1 MTSSPTTSPAVPSSP
16 SPGRRLDASMTLL
29 REVMERPL
37 DPSYAATA
45 RSPRPAT
52 LRRTAL
58 TLLLAILAGA
68 GFAVAVGSIR
78 QPQRQSSQV
87 NSQLRKQIEK
97 RTAGVTKQEKA
108 NAALSASIVLAQQNA
123 LGTKGAGLADEV
135 RTLSLAA
142 GELPVTG
149 PGLRITV
156 DDAPGQ
162 GDDAV
167 GGDPRADTAT
177 SDGTVF
183 DADLQVIVNG
193 LWAAGAEAI
202 DIGGHRLTALS
213 AIREAGQAILVDFRP
228 LVPPYV
234 IQAIGDPS
242 RMQSGFASGSAGAYV
257 QSMRDNNGI
266 RVDIAPSKELS
277 LPGAGQLVLRAARP
291 VDPARSKSTHGSA
304 GTKGSATTSGSAT
317 TPKPTN

>member
-1 MTSSPTTSPAVPSSP
+1 
-16 SPGRRLDASMTLL
+16 MTLL

-45 RSPRPAT
+45 LAPKPQT
-52 LRRTAL
+52 LRRTAF

-68 GFAVAVGSIR
+68 AFAVAVGSIR

-87 NSQLRKQIEK
+87 NSQLRSQIEK
-97 RTAGVTKQEKA
+97 RTAAITRQEAA
-108 NAALSASIVLAQQNA
+108 NAALSAQIVTAQQNA
-123 LGTKGAGLADEV
+123 LGAGGAGLADEV
-135 RTLSLAA
+135 KTLSLAT

-162 GDDAV
+162 NGDDAV
-167 GGDPRADTAT
+167 GGDPRADTGT
-177 SDGTVF
+177 GEGTVF

-202 DIGGHRLTALS
+202 DIDGHRLTALS

-234 IQAIGDPS
+234 IQAVGDPS
-242 RMQSGFASGSAGAYV
+242 RLQAGFASGAAGAYV

-266 RVDIAPSKELS
+266 RVDIAPGKHLS
-277 LPGAGQLVLRAARP
+277 LAGGGQLVLRAARP
-291 VDPARSKSTHGSA
+291 VPVPAK
-304 GTKGSATTSGSAT
+304 GTAA
-317 TPKPTN
+317 TPKPTHS